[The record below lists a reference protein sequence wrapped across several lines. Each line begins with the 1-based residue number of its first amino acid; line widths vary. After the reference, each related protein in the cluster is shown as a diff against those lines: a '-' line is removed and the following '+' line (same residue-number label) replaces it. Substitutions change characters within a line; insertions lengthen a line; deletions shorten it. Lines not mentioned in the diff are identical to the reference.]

1 MPGYKDNISAKNGQ
15 FLHPP
20 PVPAMGSIRV
30 GRPDVPEDQWTA
42 TLTVV
47 PRAVPCTEAE
57 FEEMFAAKPAPTPN
71 RYGSNNIHRL
81 QGTWG
86 AHSYVFGRQESVR
99 QGSIEE
105 APEIVRRCLAAVR
118 ERSPAFGVVYDD
130 YAWFCHF
137 NLYTAEAALAPHQD
151 SEALHAAGVP
161 IFSFVFI
168 SPGTDPSQNY
178 RWFVVQQGSKPVL
191 ATERKARCWPV
202 PLARGDLAVM
212 AGTFQSDVYHG
223 VPKASTAAKRSG
235 ARRINITIRATAKPA
250 VPAPS

>member
-1 MPGYKDNISAKNGQ
+1 MPGYKDNINGKNGQ
-15 FLHPP
+15 LLHPP
-20 PVPAMGSIRV
+20 PVPAMGQIRV

-47 PRAVPCTEAE
+47 PRAVPCTDAE
-57 FEEMFAAKPAPTPN
+57 FNEMFAAKPAPTPN
-71 RYGSNNIHRL
+71 PYGGNNLIRL

-86 AHSYVFGRQESVR
+86 AHSYVFGQQESVR

-105 APEIVRRCLAAVR
+105 APELVRRCLAAVR
-118 ERSPAFGVVYDD
+118 ERCGAFGVVYDKYD
-130 YAWFCHF
+130 WFCHF

-161 IFSFVFI
+161 IFSFVFV
-168 SPGTDPSQNY
+168 SPGTDATQNY
-178 RWFVVQQGSKPVL
+178 RYFVVQQGPGTVL
-191 ATERKARCWPV
+191 AQERQARCWPV
-202 PLARGDLAVM
+202 PLKHGDMAVM
-212 AGTFQSDVYHG
+212 AGTFQKDVYHG

-250 VPAPS
+250 V